1 MYPLLEVHLDRIREN
16 AEKLVDLCGRRNI
29 DIVGVVKGCT
39 AFPEVAK
46 AMLDGG
52 IRILADARIDNV
64 KKLRKAGIRSHIM
77 LIRIPMLSEIKEL
90 VELTDICLVSEAV
103 TIKAINDEAGKAGK
117 RYRIILMIDMGDL
130 REGIW
135 PSNLVSYLDTIRD
148 LKHVELWGLG
158 TNLGCFGGVIPT
170 PEVATALL
178 DYARFAREYTG
189 FDIPVV
195 SMGGTVALFLVENG
209 EMPEGINQLRI
220 GEAILLGKDT
230 SRGRVIP
237 YLRQDTFILK
247 AEIIELKVK
256 PSVPIGEVGVDGF
269 GKKPEFVD
277 KGLRK
282 RAIVALGKHDVMI
295 DMLSPLI
302 EGVEVLGGSSDHT
315 ILDITDSVSDLR
327 VGDIIPFEIGYGAM
341 MLASSSPYVRKAF
354 IGP

>member
-1 MYPLLEVHLDRIREN
+1 MYPLLEIYLERIREN
-16 AEKLVDLCGRRNI
+16 AEKLIDLCGRRGI
-29 DIVGVVKGCT
+29 DVVGVVKGCT

-52 IRILADARIDNV
+52 VRILADARIDNV
-64 KKLRKAGIRSHIM
+64 RKLRNAGIKCPIM

-90 VELTDICLVSEAV
+90 VELADICLVSEIS
-103 TIKAINDEAGKAGK
+103 TIKAINWEAEKTGK
-117 RYRIILMIDMGDL
+117 RYRIILMVDMGDL

-135 PSNLVSYLDTIRD
+135 PSNLISYLDTIRD
-148 LKHVELWGLG
+148 LKYIELWGLG

-170 PEVATALL
+170 PEVASALV

-195 SMGGTVALFLVENG
+195 SMGGSVTLPLVEDNEIPDG
-209 EMPEGINQLRI
+209 VNQLRI

-230 SRGRVIP
+230 SGGRVIP
-237 YLRQDTFILK
+237 YLRQDTFVLK

-256 PSVPIGEVGVDGF
+256 PSVPIGKRGVDGF
-269 GKKPEFVD
+269 GRKPEFVD

-282 RAIVALGKHDVMI
+282 RAIVALGKHDVMV
-295 DMLSPLI
+295 DMLFPLMD
-302 EGVEVLGGSSDHT
+302 GVEVLGGSSDHT
-315 ILDITDSVSDLR
+315 ILDVTNAVSPLK
-327 VGDIIPFEIGYGAM
+327 VGDIVPFELGYGAM
-341 MLASSSPYVRKAF
+341 MLASSSPYVKKAF